1 MNKSMTDY
9 RINILYS
16 EEAKQ
21 HIAEIPDLRGCSASG
36 ETPVEA
42 VREVL
47 IGNDCG
53 LTPDGCMESRS
64 PSRVT
69 DRPFSLVA
77 YCRSPERRGHPTTS
91 DLPIHITV
99 YLGVRSTHCT
109 Y

>member
-47 IGNDCG
+47 IGKRLWLD
-53 LTPDGCMESRS
+53 SR
-64 PSRVT
+64 RVYGEPIPEPRY
-69 DRPFSLVA
+69 RPA
-77 YCRSPERRGHPTTS
+77 
-91 DLPIHITV
+91 I
-99 YLGVRSTHCT
+99 
-109 Y
+109 